1 MKTLTILSA
10 GALAPLCF
18 AVLSCGGSVDSVVTP
33 PPPAVASVQITP
45 VSSGLYIAQTVQ
57 LSAAAKD
64 ASGNVLANRTVLWK
78 STDSTIAFTTP
89 SGLVSA
95 VSIGTTDI
103 SASSEGQSASVTI
116 TVALV
121 PVAAVAVT
129 PSTPGVQ
136 TKQTLQ
142 LIASTSDSAGNSLSG
157 RTVVW
162 TTSAAG
168 VATVSPSGL
177 LTAVAPGSALI
188 TATSEGKT
196 GSTSVTV
203 TPIPVNTVVVTPGT
217 VTVNPGGAFQ
227 LTAVTNDVG
236 GNPLTGRPIAW
247 SSGTPSVA
255 TVSGTGIVTSVAIG
269 TATIT
274 ATSEGKFGTS
284 QMTVQTCSA
293 GLQLAVGE
301 IHALTASERAS
312 LCVGGGASASEYVL
326 IPFNNSLV
334 AASTLPVELNA
345 TNTAAVLAPLAL
357 WQSSTINVPLQG
369 RPTAT
374 LVSQSI
380 EWSFR
385 ARERRNLPR
394 NLSSARAAPR
404 STQGMGP
411 SYLTGIAA
419 TPTVGSI
426 VQLNVGL
433 AGNTCTDPKQ
443 LHAVRVV
450 AVLQNTLVLSDTLSP
465 AGGYSDAEMLAF
477 GQSFDTLGYALDTLN
492 FGAPTDLDA
501 NGRVAILF
509 TPGVNVIPGPAG
521 GFIGGLQASR
531 DLFPVSNCPASNE
544 GEIFYL
550 PVPDPNRTINGNYS
564 SKSVLANIVLSALV
578 HEFQHLIN
586 AGRRVY
592 VNGASSLEEV
602 WLNEGLSHIAEE
614 LLYYRMSGNSPM
626 TNIDWPRTQS
636 PQAQLD
642 AINTY
647 QSQNLLRLKTYMVA
661 PETNSPYSQVDGLQ
675 MRGAVWQ
682 LLRYAADRKGGAERN
697 TWFALVN
704 TTAVGQ
710 ANFNSILGDITT
722 TTRDWSVAQVAD
734 DAGLGVATNYTNP
747 SWNFRSMMK
756 GLNSG
761 TFPLLTRSLLSA
773 PVALSLSGGGAAYV
787 RFGVA
792 ANVAASVVST
802 SSGQPAPASVD
813 FYLVR
818 TQ

>member
-1 MKTLTILSA
+1 M
-10 GALAPLCF
+10 
-18 AVLSCGGSVDSVVTP
+18 TP
-33 PPPAVASVQITP
+33 PTAVASVQITP
-45 VSSGLYIAQTVQ
+45 GSSGLFIAETVQ

-64 ASGNVLANRTVLWK
+64 GSGNVLANRTVLWN
-78 STDSTIAFTTP
+78 STNSTIASTTS

-95 VSIGTTDI
+95 LSVGTTDI
-103 SASSEGQSASVTI
+103 SASSEGQSASITI

-121 PVAAVAVT
+121 PVAAVVVT
-129 PSTPGVQ
+129 PSTPSVPVHQG
-136 TKQTLQ
+136 LQ
-142 LIASTSDSAGNSLSG
+142 LIASTSDTAGNSLFG

-168 VATVSPSGL
+168 VATVSQSGL

-188 TATSEGKT
+188 TATSEGKS
-196 GSTSVTV
+196 GSTTVTV
-203 TPIPVNTVVVTPGT
+203 TIPVNTVVVTPGT
-217 VTVNPGGAFQ
+217 VNVNPGGAFQ
-227 LTAVTNDVG
+227 LTAATNDVG
-236 GNPLTGRPIAW
+236 GNPLTGRTIAW

-255 TVSGTGIVTSVAIG
+255 TVSGTGLATAVAVG

-284 QMTVQTCSA
+284 QITVQACSA

-301 IHALTASERAS
+301 IHTLTASERAS
-312 LCVGGGASASEYVL
+312 LCIGGGASASEYVL
-326 IPFNNSLV
+326 VPFNNSLV
-334 AASTLPVELNA
+334 AAGTLPVELNA
-345 TNTAAVLAPLAL
+345 TNTAAVLAPLAFRA
-357 WQSSTINVPLQG
+357 SSTINVSLNG
-369 RPTAT
+369 RPTAAS
-374 LVSQSI
+374 VSQSI
-380 EWSFR
+380 ERSFR
-385 ARERRNLPR
+385 ARERRDLPR
-394 NLSSARAAPR
+394 NLSAARATPK

-426 VQLNVGL
+426 VQLNVDL
-433 AGNTCTDPKQ
+433 VGNTCADAKQ
-443 LHAVRVV
+443 LHPARVV

-465 AGGYSDAEMLAF
+465 AGGYSDAEMVAF

-492 FGAPTDLDA
+492 FGAPSDVDA

-509 TPGVNVIPGPAG
+509 TPGVNVIPGPPG

-531 DLFPVSNCPASNE
+531 DLFPVGSCVASNE

-550 PVPDPNRTINGNYS
+550 PVPDPNSTINGNYT
-564 SKSVLANIVLSALV
+564 SKSNLSNIVLSVLV

-586 AGRRVY
+586 AGRRIY
-592 VNGASSLEEV
+592 VNGAFSFEEV

-614 LLYYRMSGNSPM
+614 LLYYRMSGNSPV
-626 TNIDWPRTQS
+626 TNIDMPRVQS
-636 PQAQLD
+636 TQAQLD

-647 QSQNLLRLKTYMVA
+647 QVQNLLRLKTYMVA

-675 MRGAVWQ
+675 MRGAIWQ
-682 LLRYAADRKGGAERN
+682 LLRYAADRKGGTQRN

-710 ANFNSILGDITT
+710 ANFNSVLGDITT

-734 DAGLGVATNYTNP
+734 DAGLAVATNYTNP
-747 SWNFRSMMK
+747 SWNFRSMIA

-761 TFPLLTRSLLSA
+761 TFPLLTHSLLSA

-787 RFGVA
+787 RFRVA
-792 ANVAASVVST
+792 ANLAASIVAT

-813 FYLVR
+813 FYVVR
-818 TQ
+818 MQ